1 MATTFLQSDAANRPP
16 AELHD
21 PYTDLRAPARLL
33 IISHDVVGQRMA
45 GPGIRAWEIARVLA
59 AQQPVTLIAP
69 QPIDRQSQ
77 TFTCGSYV
85 WGDAASLA
93 VWLRRADVV
102 LANGFVLLGHP
113 ELARIEQPLALDLYD
128 PVFLENLELFR
139 TAPDQ
144 QRVAQYERDC
154 ALLDEQLGAGD
165 FFLCATERQRD
176 LYIGALL
183 LRGRITPALVD
194 GDRQLRALIDVVPF
208 GLPSDPPHKRAAVL
222 RGALPGIGDDDALLL
237 WTGGLWDWMDPLTLV
252 DAMPR
257 VVAHRP
263 DVRLV
268 FLAGRHPGAVAEMRA
283 PQIARERAHSLGL
296 LDRSIFFYEQWVP
309 YEQRADVLLDADVA
323 VSLHHQHLETQYA
336 AVRSRFL
343 DHLWAGLPSLVSDG
357 DAAAALVRTHD
368 LGVIVAPQDVGGV
381 AQALCDLL
389 DDQLRRAGYAANAR
403 RLAQQ
408 FTWTQ
413 TLAPLMRFCRRPTV
427 TRPASARPSEQH
439 FSQRAEIVM
448 NDEQQPIRQMEQH
461 WQLGTPLQQ
470 GGLVSRLVERLMLRA
485 LGPLL
490 AQQREFNAATIKL
503 AYSLFPQIQA
513 LDAHR
518 NTLNTQMNAL
528 MAQVVALHSSI
539 HTLGEFDGD
548 LNDRL
553 MRLTYTVQLLDDA
566 VAEADRVQV
575 DLAAQFATLHDGAT
589 DLHYEA
595 GGHE

>member
-1 MATTFLQSDAANRPP
+1 MATTFLQSDAANRPH

-21 PYTDLRAPARLL
+21 PDTDVRTPARLL

-45 GPGIRAWEIARVLA
+45 GPGIRAWEIACVLS

-77 TFTCGSYV
+77 SFMCGSYV

-93 VWLRRADVV
+93 VWLRHADVV

-128 PVFLENLELFR
+128 PVLLENLELFR
-139 TAPDQ
+139 TAPED
-144 QRVAQYERDC
+144 QRVAQYERDRG
-154 ALLDEQLGAGD
+154 LLDEQLGAGD

-208 GLPSDPPHKRAAVL
+208 GLPSDPPRKREAVL
-222 RGALPGIGDDDALLL
+222 RGTLPGIGDDDALLL

-252 DAMPR
+252 EAMPR

-268 FLAGRHPGAVAEMRA
+268 FLAGRHPGNVAEMRA
-283 PQIARERAHSLGL
+283 PGIARERARALGL
-296 LDRSIFFYEQWVP
+296 DRAIFFYDQWVP

-357 DAAAALVRTHD
+357 DAAAALVRTHE
-368 LGVIVAPQDVGGV
+368 LGLVVAPQDVGGV
-381 AQALCDLL
+381 ALALCELL
-389 DDQLRRAGYAANAR
+389 DDQPRRASYAANAR

-408 FTWTQ
+408 YTWTQ
-413 TLAPLMRFCRRPTV
+413 TLAPLMRFCRQPSV
-427 TRPASARPSEQH
+427 TRLASARPTEQLSEGADTAMH
-439 FSQRAEIVM
+439 
-448 NDEQQPIRQMEQH
+448 DEQQLIRQMEQH
-461 WQLGTPLQQ
+461 WQFGTPARQ
-470 GGLVSRLVERLMLRA
+470 GGLLSRLVEQLALRV

-490 AQQREFNAATIKL
+490 AQQREFNAATVKL
-503 AYSLFPQIQA
+503 VYHIIPQIEA
-513 LDAHR
+513 LDPHR
-518 NTLNTQMNAL
+518 SALSTQMNAL
-528 MAQVVALHSSI
+528 MAQVVALQSSI
-539 HTLGEFDGD
+539 HALGEFDGD
-548 LNDRL
+548 MNDRL
-553 MRLTYTVQLLDDA
+553 TRLMYTVQLLDDA
-566 VAEADRVQV
+566 VAEADRVQA
-575 DLAAQFATLHDGAT
+575 DLATQFATLHDGAT
-589 DLHYEA
+589 ELHYEA

>member
-1 MATTFLQSDAANRPP
+1 MATTFLQSDAANRPH
-16 AELHD
+16 ADLHH
-21 PYTDLRAPARLL
+21 PGTDVQAPARLL

-45 GPGIRAWEIARVLA
+45 GPGIRAWEIACVLA

-77 TFTCGSYV
+77 SFACGSYA

-93 VWLRRADVV
+93 VWLRHADVV

-113 ELARIEQPLALDLYD
+113 ELARIAQPLALDLYD
-128 PVFLENLELFR
+128 PVLLENLELFR
-139 TAPDQ
+139 TAPEQ
-144 QRVAQYERDC
+144 QRVAQYERDR

-183 LRGRITPALVD
+183 LRGRITPAQVD
-194 GDRQLRALIDVVPF
+194 RDRQLRALIDVVPF
-208 GLPSDPPHKRAAVL
+208 GLQADPPHKRKAVL
-222 RGALPGIGDDDALLL
+222 RGVLPGIGDDDALLL

-257 VVAHRP
+257 VVEHRP

-283 PQIARERAHSLGL
+283 PRIARERAFALGL
-296 LDRSIFFYEQWVP
+296 LDRAIFFYDQWVP

-323 VSLHHQHLETQYA
+323 VSLHHQHLETHYA

-357 DAAAALVRTHD
+357 DAAAELVRTHD
-368 LGVIVAPQDVGGV
+368 LGVVVAPQDVGGV
-381 AQALCDLL
+381 ALALCELL
-389 DDQLRRAGYAANAR
+389 DDPQRRAGYAANAS
-403 RLAQQ
+403 RLARQY
-408 FTWTQ
+408 TWAQ

-427 TRPASARPSEQH
+427 TRPASARPTQQS
-439 FSQRAEIVM
+439 SQRAETVM
-448 NDEQQPIRQMEQH
+448 HDEQQPIRQMEQH
-461 WQLGTPLQQ
+461 WQLGTPARQ
-470 GGLVSRLVERLMLRA
+470 GGLLTRIVERLALRA
-485 LGPLL
+485 LAPLL

-528 MAQVVALHSSI
+528 MAQVVALHASI
-539 HTLGEFDGD
+539 HVLGEFDGD

-553 MRLTYTVQLLDDA
+553 TRLIYTVQLLDDA